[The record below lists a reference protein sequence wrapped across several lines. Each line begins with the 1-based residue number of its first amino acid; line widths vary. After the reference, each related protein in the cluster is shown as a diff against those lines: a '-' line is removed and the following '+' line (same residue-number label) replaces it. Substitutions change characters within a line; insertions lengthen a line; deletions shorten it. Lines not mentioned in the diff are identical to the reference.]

1 MLDLHLFPLHIK
13 DSVEQAFLPGLHFM
27 VSPKNAMRSRQGDQI
42 ILLAASQGET
52 VMGSDRLT
60 SILEK
65 AGMEYYRSSG
75 TVTAGLKRSIEA
87 INDAILE
94 YNLKESA
101 GGRQQTCVVNL
112 AVVREDR
119 VYIAHSGYTHSF
131 VLNKNQTQHFF
142 DPESSGRGLGLSRT
156 VNIRFFLAEL
166 EPDEYIL
173 FSPEPLA
180 TWTPANLAG
189 SPSIALDYLRRRLL
203 NQVSP
208 NIRAALIQAV
218 QGTGKTILEAPLSSK
233 SGFFATPTQSTTQP
247 GSPPSPPV
255 REGKPLPVMAVPMAA
270 KSVSQVQ
277 PARPVLDGASPVAG
291 QTTTIRPHV
300 PPPTPDPEEDAEPG
314 FLEGLKGI
322 ATEINETSKKTSN
335 SVRRFFQRFRKEQPG
350 DDPGEV
356 ARAKIRLPEV
366 HINTEPLK
374 QSFVKINKGA
384 SAAASITGKTLQKTA
399 SSMGG
404 MMGDAV
410 EYITPEGGFKF
421 PHLSTSVMILIA
433 VVIPLLVV
441 AAGSSI
447 YFNKGRSSQFNAYYA
462 QAEAAAAQANGLKEP
477 REIRKAWINALA
489 ILDQAEKYGKND
501 KSITLRKQG
510 QDVLDDV
517 EGVGRL
523 EFTPAIPEGL
533 PAGTKIT
540 RMRATSTDLYMLDS
554 SDGKILRALLTGR
567 GFELD
572 TSFKCAPGPYGSYV
586 VGPLV
591 DFALM
596 PKGNSLG
603 ASIAALDE
611 TGNIV
616 YCMSGS
622 PATSITLLP
631 PETGWGKIERIAI
644 DSGRLF
650 VLDTPSNAIWVYS
663 GISGTFSE
671 TPGLLFDKE
680 IPPMAGVIDFSI
692 NGNDLYM
699 LNQDGHMITCT
710 FSTVGTPTKC
720 KDPAPFSIE
729 RPGVENKPVIIP
741 DSNFIQ
747 LQYSDPPD
755 PSIYMIDTK
764 SVSIYHFSLKLS
776 LVKQLSVQAGDPQQL
791 LKKKPTAF
799 AVNPAKVVFMAF
811 DNKVYSGLE
820 P

>member
-1 MLDLHLFPLHIK
+1 
-13 DSVEQAFLPGLHFM
+13 
-27 VSPKNAMRSRQGDQI
+27 
-42 ILLAASQGET
+42 
-52 VMGSDRLT
+52 
-60 SILEK
+60 
-65 AGMEYYRSSG
+65 
-75 TVTAGLKRSIEA
+75 
-87 INDAILE
+87 
-94 YNLKESA
+94 
-101 GGRQQTCVVNL
+101 
-112 AVVREDR
+112 
-119 VYIAHSGYTHSF
+119 
-131 VLNKNQTQHFF
+131 
-142 DPESSGRGLGLSRT
+142 
-156 VNIRFFLAEL
+156 
-166 EPDEYIL
+166 
-173 FSPEPLA
+173 
-180 TWTPANLAG
+180 
-189 SPSIALDYLRRRLL
+189 
-203 NQVSP
+203 
-208 NIRAALIQAV
+208 
-218 QGTGKTILEAPLSSK
+218 
-233 SGFFATPTQSTTQP
+233 
-247 GSPPSPPV
+247 
-255 REGKPLPVMAVPMAA
+255 
-270 KSVSQVQ
+270 
-277 PARPVLDGASPVAG
+277 
-291 QTTTIRPHV
+291 
-300 PPPTPDPEEDAEPG
+300 
-314 FLEGLKGI
+314 
-322 ATEINETSKKTSN
+322 
-335 SVRRFFQRFRKEQPG
+335 
-350 DDPGEV
+350 
-356 ARAKIRLPEV
+356 
-366 HINTEPLK
+366 
-374 QSFVKINKGA
+374 
-384 SAAASITGKTLQKTA
+384 
-399 SSMGG
+399 
-404 MMGDAV
+404 
-410 EYITPEGGFKF
+410 
-421 PHLSTSVMILIA
+421 
-433 VVIPLLVV
+433 
-441 AAGSSI
+441 
-447 YFNKGRSSQFNAYYA
+447 
-462 QAEAAAAQANGLKEP
+462 
-477 REIRKAWINALA
+477 
-489 ILDQAEKYGKND
+489 
-501 KSITLRKQG
+501 
-510 QDVLDDV
+510 
-517 EGVGRL
+517 
-523 EFTPAIPEGL
+523 
-533 PAGTKIT
+533 
-540 RMRATSTDLYMLDS
+540 
-554 SDGKILRALLTGR
+554 
-567 GFELD
+567 
-572 TSFKCAPGPYGSYV
+572 